1 MRFSKQIL
9 TWVGLLLLSGSSMS
23 CIDQEASLGMQGIV
37 AFSGTQSTTEVQCG
51 EASGEMEPPTYDRTL
66 LSCNDDVTP
75 GDVENF
81 RTRLEL
87 NISDFANAGQ
97 LGENKA
103 GFGTDAFCE
112 AAENDMLEQFR
123 RQELYYNSFNHY
135 VSVVNRL
142 QDSRTVE
149 SGSQGGGGGG
159 GGGFENLF
167 LDVNDINIQQFQI
180 RYPGVSESS
189 QLGLDRDQRIGIIVE
204 SDGGAAILEMSLFN
218 NSGSTITALETLH
231 RNLVLRRL
239 GYDQYT
245 QEARGESVTIVAEV
259 TLLGET
265 IGTQEVESNSLEIPI
280 SICNASGACAT
291 TSRCDFAS
299 QQGG

>member
-1 MRFSKQIL
+1 MRFSKYVL
-9 TWVGLLLLSGSSMS
+9 TWAGLVLLAGLSSA
-23 CIDQEASLGMQGIV
+23 CIDQEASLGMQGIA

-51 EASGEMEPPTYDRTL
+51 EASGEMEPTTYDRTT
-66 LSCNDDVTP
+66 LSCSDDVTP

-87 NISDFANAGQ
+87 NIQEFSNSGQ

-103 GFGTDAFCE
+103 GAGTDSFCQ
-112 AAENDMLEQFR
+112 AAENDMLDQFR
-123 RQELYYNSFNHY
+123 RQELYYNSFTHY

-142 QDSRTVE
+142 ADSRTVE
-149 SGSQGGGGGG
+149 STGQQGGGS
-159 GGGFENLF
+159 GGFENLF
-167 LDVNDINIQQFQI
+167 LDVNDIEIQQFQI
-180 RYPGVSESS
+180 RYPSISESQ
-189 QLGLDRDQRIGIIVE
+189 QLGLDQDQRVGIIIE
-204 SDGGAAILEMSLFN
+204 SDGGAAILEMSLFT

-231 RNLVLRRL
+231 RALVLRRL
-239 GYDQYT
+239 DYNSYT
-245 QEARGESVTIVAEV
+245 QEARGETITIVAEI

-280 SICNASGACAT
+280 SLCNAQGSCGT
-291 TSRCDFAS
+291 TPRCDFAA